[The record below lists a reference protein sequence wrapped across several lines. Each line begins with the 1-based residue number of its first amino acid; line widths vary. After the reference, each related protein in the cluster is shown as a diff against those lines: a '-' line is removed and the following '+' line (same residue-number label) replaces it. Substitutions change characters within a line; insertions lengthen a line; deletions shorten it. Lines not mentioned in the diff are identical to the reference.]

1 MTNTSA
7 QHTAT
12 PKSVPLFAV
21 VIAYAL
27 AAFFILNAGSISRA
41 HTASQMRVL
50 DDSIKDMVYVE
61 KGDSLSA
68 IAARAEVPES
78 SRLYLVDW
86 LEKNNHL
93 ASAHIQEGQIL
104 QVPHCINTIKYTKN

>member
-21 VIAYAL
+21 VLAYAL
-27 AAFFILNAGSISRA
+27 AAFFILNASAISRA
-41 HTASQMRVL
+41 HATSHMREL
-50 DDSIKDMVYVE
+50 DDSIKGMVYVE
-61 KGDSLSA
+61 KGDTLSA

-104 QVPHCINTIKYTKN
+104 QVPHCINTIKNTKN

>member
-21 VIAYAL
+21 VLAYAL
-27 AAFFILNAGSISRA
+27 AAFFILNASAISRA
-41 HTASQMRVL
+41 HATSHMREL
-50 DDSIKDMVYVE
+50 DDSIKGMVYVE
-61 KGDSLSA
+61 KGDTLSA

-93 ASAHIQEGQIL
+93 ASAHIQEGQSL

>member
-7 QHTAT
+7 HYSPT
-12 PKSVPLFAV
+12 PKSVPLFAIV
-21 VIAYAL
+21 LAYAL
-27 AAFFILNAGSISRA
+27 AAFFVLNAGAISHAR
-41 HTASQMRVL
+41 TASHMREL
-50 DDSIKDMVYVE
+50 DDSIKEMVYVE